1 MKIYHVAEAASKN
14 NGEYVLGSSELNT
27 HACYLVYGILKAG
40 KRDRLV
46 SPGKGHEEILCLISG
61 EVALAGEKRD
71 IVLKSGEAFHLKGD
85 ERYLMHNNGIEDVV
99 YIISGG
105 HNEIHSH

>member
-1 MKIYHVAEAASKN
+1 MKKYPVASLASKN
-14 NGEYVLGSSELNT
+14 SGEYVLGSAELNT

-40 KRDRLV
+40 ESDRLV

-61 EVALAGEKRD
+61 EVELTGED
-71 IVLKSGEAFHLKGD
+71 GGTVLRKGEALHLRGD
-85 ERYLMHNNGIEDVV
+85 DRYLMSNNSGEDIV
-99 YIISGG
+99 YVISGG